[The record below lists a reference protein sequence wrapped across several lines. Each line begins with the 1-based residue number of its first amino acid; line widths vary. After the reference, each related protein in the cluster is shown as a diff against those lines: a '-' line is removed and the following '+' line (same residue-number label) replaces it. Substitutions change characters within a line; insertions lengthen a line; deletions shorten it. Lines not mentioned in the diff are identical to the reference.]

1 MDSLISRGAD
11 VNAKG
16 LYNLTGLV
24 WASGRGHYE
33 IVELLLEH
41 NAKVDAGDKYGTTC
55 LIWASRAGN
64 SIFKSK
70 NFSPETESNFDLHC
84 KYLNY

>member
-70 NFSPETESNFDLHC
+70 NFQSFLLTISRVFP
-84 KYLNY
+84 Y